1 MKMNNFR
8 PSLPIFLALLVL
20 LLSGCERLS
29 NGVVREIDFPEHTPE
44 IAVTLMAQNQMDSLV
59 SRAHSSAGILDSIGS
74 KRIKSALY
82 TLTHEDGT
90 SLTWGGEEDWTSGLG
105 HVLTDVD
112 LAAGTWSLLVEAEG
126 FESVTAEQLMPPPL
140 DTLGAYAL
148 AYDTTLVDFSVEEYD
163 SGKFYLSRTLDLR
176 ISLPNRSGEQDF
188 FVLRILNENEFIE
201 EVEEEDPIGG
211 YAVLTASLE
220 NDPRLEYNR
229 LLGGFIIEDAGDL
242 NALNDLPFR
251 IFQERWGESLE
262 DVMQPTII
270 VEASAVSPEMALY
283 YQRLDLISNPS
294 GGPLF
299 TEPILAYSN
308 VTSGYGCFG
317 LYTSIAL
324 PLIFE

>member
-1 MKMNNFR
+1 M
-8 PSLPIFLALLVL
+8 
-20 LLSGCERLS
+20 
-29 NGVVREIDFPEHTPE
+29 
-44 IAVTLMAQNQMDSLV
+44 
-59 SRAHSSAGILDSIGS
+59 
-74 KRIKSALY
+74 
-82 TLTHEDGT
+82 
-90 SLTWGGEEDWTSGLG
+90 
-105 HVLTDVD
+105 
-112 LAAGTWSLLVEAEG
+112 
-126 FESVTAEQLMPPPL
+126 
-140 DTLGAYAL
+140 
-148 AYDTTLVDFSVEEYD
+148 
-163 SGKFYLSRTLDLR
+163 
-176 ISLPNRSGEQDF
+176 
-188 FVLRILNENEFIE
+188 
-201 EVEEEDPIGG
+201 EEEDPIGG